1 MAKIDDIKN
10 WVELEL
16 SDVRDYVRKKNR
28 TWLIAA
34 GVGVV
39 LVIVLLFTVFKR
51 KDSTN
56 ADARIEVLQEQIDN
70 LKRSNVFLDSM
81 IKEQDTLL
89 IINNQKEIKIKER
102 HDKEPTRVPNLTKD
116 QLRSEVTNFPD

>member
-1 MAKIDDIKN
+1 MNADEIKN
-10 WVELEL
+10 WIELEL

-28 TWLIAA
+28 VWFIVA
-34 GVGVV
+34 GVAVA
-39 LVIVLLFTVFKR
+39 LLIFLLFTVFHPKGAVSKQFM
-51 KDSTN
+51 KDQQT
-56 ADARIEVLQEQIDN
+56 IEH
-70 LKRSNVFLDSM
+70 LKESNVFLDSL